1 MTGWPCRVC
10 PNALRI
16 IAYAVQKLN
25 AVPMLQPWLALRV
38 SYGMNGILL
47 RAEHL
52 ASLNAY
58 MRYRPADPM

>member
-1 MTGWPCRVC
+1 MC

-38 SYGMNGILL
+38 SYGMNGILM
-47 RAEHL
+47 RSEHL

-58 MRYRPADPM
+58 MRCAPLPLQCI